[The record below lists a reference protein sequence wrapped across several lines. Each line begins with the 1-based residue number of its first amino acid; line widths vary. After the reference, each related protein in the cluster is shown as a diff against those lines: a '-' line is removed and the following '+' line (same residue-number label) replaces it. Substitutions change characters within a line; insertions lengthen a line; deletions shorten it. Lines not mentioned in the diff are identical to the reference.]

1 MLQEIKQNVP
11 MGECIIAATAQQC
24 QARVISDDS
33 HFDSIEGYREPGYK
47 TIKHSAVH
55 NKTWSCSIV
64 LYLLALKR

>member
-33 HFDSIEGYREPGYK
+33 HFDSIEG
-47 TIKHSAVH
+47 
-55 NKTWSCSIV
+55 
-64 LYLLALKR
+64 LKRVWL